1 MQAHNA
7 FGWNSVARES
17 LTRLISNVGPGS
29 FRVDS
34 VRPSAPSTQERVP
47 TKRKVSSAMALHLG
61 TWSAGWGL
69 DWLTA
74 AYAVVSIAIGLT
86 TALLRSG
93 TRPRKVI

>member
-1 MQAHNA
+1 
-7 FGWNSVARES
+7 
-17 LTRLISNVGPGS
+17 
-29 FRVDS
+29 
-34 VRPSAPSTQERVP
+34 
-47 TKRKVSSAMALHLG
+47 MALHLG